1 MSPAAD
7 LLVLQQQEALLRF
20 TAFDPDAAWQLGSL
34 LHAALLERH
43 AGATVE
49 IELHGQLL
57 FVCTTPSAKP
67 NQADWIRR
75 KRNTVH
81 RLRRS
86 SYAIGR
92 ELERDA
98 ATLESA
104 HNLSEADF
112 AAHGGGFPLW
122 LKADAASESDA
133 DVLAGTITLSGLPQR
148 DDHNLVVTAI
158 AQLLSIRIPHL
169 SAAI

>member
-1 MSPAAD
+1 MSAEED
-7 LLVLQQQEALLRF
+7 LAVLQQQESLLRF
-20 TAFDPDAAWQLGSL
+20 TEFGPEAAWELGGL
-34 LHAALLERH
+34 LRTALLDQK
-43 AGATVE
+43 AGGTVE
-49 IELHGQLL
+49 IELYGQIL
-57 FVCTTPSAKP
+57 FACTTPGAKA

-75 KRNTVH
+75 KRNTVDH
-81 RLRRS
+81 LHRS

-122 LKADAASESDA
+122 LKSNGASHTSSDE
-133 DVLAGTITLSGLPQR
+133 LAGSITLSGLPQR
-148 DDHNLVVTAI
+148 EDHNVVVAAI
-158 AQLLSIRIPHL
+158 AAYLNIAAPHL
-169 SAAI
+169 A